1 MLWVVEIKI
10 KKTAFESQVDLVE
23 NIAHALHLK
32 LLVKYYDAEKCEN
45 FCPSKGVP
53 GFVLRCR
60 LISPI

>member
-32 LLVKYYDAEKCEN
+32 LLVKY
-45 FCPSKGVP
+45 
-53 GFVLRCR
+53 
-60 LISPI
+60 